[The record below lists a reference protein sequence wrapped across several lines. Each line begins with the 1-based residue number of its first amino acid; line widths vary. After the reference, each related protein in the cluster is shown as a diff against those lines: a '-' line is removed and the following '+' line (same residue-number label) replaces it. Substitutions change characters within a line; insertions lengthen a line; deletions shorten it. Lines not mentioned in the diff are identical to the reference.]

1 MRKIL
6 LIFIALIFISTNIV
20 LAEENETLVLK
31 LKVEGAIDPI
41 VADYV
46 ARGIDEA
53 EKNNATALMIQ
64 LDTPGGLDLAMRKII
79 KDIQASSV
87 PVVTYVYPKGARA
100 ASAGSFILIA
110 SHIAAMAPGT
120 NVGAAHPVSIEGRDV
135 SEKIV
140 NDAKAYIKS
149 LAKLRGRNVTLA
161 ESFVVNSTS
170 ITAEEAL
177 EYNIIDIVAEDYS
190 SLLAQLDGKRVE
202 NKTLKTKNAKIKE
215 VPMNFREEIL
225 HIISNPNIAYIL
237 FMAGIYGIIFEL
249 ANPGGIL
256 PGVVGGICILLAF
269 WSFQALSITSTGIAL
284 ILFAIAL
291 FIADLKAPTHG
302 ILTAGGIISL
312 LFGSIMLI
320 NVEKTKFIKIS
331 LKVILPSILLT
342 LLFFIFAIGLAIK
355 AHKRKPTTGKE
366 GLIGLVGE
374 VKEDL
379 SPEGMVLIKGEIWR
393 AKAKGDKT
401 IEKGKKV
408 KVVDV
413 RDLTLIVEE
422 V

>member
-1 MRKIL
+1 MRK
-6 LIFIALIFISTNIV
+6 LIFILILITFISTSV
-20 LAEENETLVLK
+20 SAEESLILK

-41 VADYV
+41 VADYI
-46 ARGIDEA
+46 ARGIAEA
-53 EKNNATALMIQ
+53 EKNNATALIIQ

-79 KDIQASSV
+79 KDIQSSPV

-149 LAKLRGRNVTLA
+149 IAKLRGRNVTLA

-177 EYNIIDIVAEDYS
+177 EYNIIDIVAEDYP
-190 SLLAQLDGKRVE
+190 SLLAQLNGKRVE

-215 VPMNFREEIL
+215 IPMNFREEIL

-249 ANPGGIL
+249 ANPGAIL

-312 LFGSIMLI
+312 FFGSIMLI

-366 GLIGLVGE
+366 GLIGVVGE

-379 SPEGMVLIKGEIWR
+379 SPEGMVLIKGEIWK

-401 IEKGKKV
+401 IEEGKKV

>member
-1 MRKIL
+1 MRK
-6 LIFIALIFISTNIV
+6 LIFIILILITFTSTGV
-20 LAEENETLVLK
+20 SAEEPLILK

-46 ARGIDEA
+46 ARGIAEA
-53 EKNNATALMIQ
+53 KENNATALIIQ

-79 KDIQASSV
+79 KDIQSSSV
-87 PVVTYVYPKGARA
+87 PVITYVYPKGARA

-177 EYNIIDIVAEDYS
+177 EYNIIDIVAEDYP

-215 VPMNFREEIL
+215 IPMNFREEIL

-249 ANPGGIL
+249 ANPGAIL

-379 SPEGMVLIKGEIWR
+379 SPEGMVLIKGEIWK

-401 IEKGKKV
+401 IEEGKKV

>member
-1 MRKIL
+1 MRK
-6 LIFIALIFISTNIV
+6 LIFILILITFISTSV
-20 LAEENETLVLK
+20 SAEESLILK

-41 VADYV
+41 VADYI
-46 ARGIDEA
+46 ARGIAEA
-53 EKNNATALMIQ
+53 EKNNATALIIQ

-79 KDIQASSV
+79 KDIQSSPV

-149 LAKLRGRNVTLA
+149 IAKLRGRNVTLA

-177 EYNIIDIVAEDYS
+177 EYNIIDIVAEDYP
-190 SLLAQLDGKRVE
+190 SLLAQLNGKRVE

-215 VPMNFREEIL
+215 IPMNFREEIL

-249 ANPGGIL
+249 ANPGAIL
-256 PGVVGGICILLAF
+256 PGVVGGICI
-269 WSFQALSITSTGIAL
+269 
-284 ILFAIAL
+284 
-291 FIADLKAPTHG
+291 
-302 ILTAGGIISL
+302 
-312 LFGSIMLI
+312 
-320 NVEKTKFIKIS
+320 
-331 LKVILPSILLT
+331 
-342 LLFFIFAIGLAIK
+342 
-355 AHKRKPTTGKE
+355 
-366 GLIGLVGE
+366 
-374 VKEDL
+374 
-379 SPEGMVLIKGEIWR
+379 
-393 AKAKGDKT
+393 
-401 IEKGKKV
+401 
-408 KVVDV
+408 
-413 RDLTLIVEE
+413 
-422 V
+422 

>member
-1 MRKIL
+1 
-6 LIFIALIFISTNIV
+6 
-20 LAEENETLVLK
+20 
-31 LKVEGAIDPI
+31 
-41 VADYV
+41 
-46 ARGIDEA
+46 
-53 EKNNATALMIQ
+53 
-64 LDTPGGLDLAMRKII
+64 
-79 KDIQASSV
+79 
-87 PVVTYVYPKGARA
+87 
-100 ASAGSFILIA
+100 
-110 SHIAAMAPGT
+110 
-120 NVGAAHPVSIEGRDV
+120 
-135 SEKIV
+135 
-140 NDAKAYIKS
+140 
-149 LAKLRGRNVTLA
+149 
-161 ESFVVNSTS
+161 
-170 ITAEEAL
+170 
-177 EYNIIDIVAEDYS
+177 
-190 SLLAQLDGKRVE
+190 
-202 NKTLKTKNAKIKE
+202 
-215 VPMNFREEIL
+215 
-225 HIISNPNIAYIL
+225 
-237 FMAGIYGIIFEL
+237 MAGIYGIIFEL
-249 ANPGGIL
+249 ANPGAIL

-312 LFGSIMLI
+312 FFGSIMLI

-366 GLIGLVGE
+366 GLIGVVGE

-379 SPEGMVLIKGEIWR
+379 SPEGMVLIKGEIWK

-401 IEKGKKV
+401 IEEGKKV

>member
-53 EKNNATALMIQ
+53 EKNNATALIIQ

>member
-1 MRKIL
+1 MRK
-6 LIFIALIFISTNIV
+6 LIFILILITFISTSV
-20 LAEENETLVLK
+20 SAEESLILK

-41 VADYV
+41 VADYI
-46 ARGIDEA
+46 ARGIAEA
-53 EKNNATALMIQ
+53 EKNNATALIIQ

-79 KDIQASSV
+79 KDIQSSPV

-149 LAKLRGRNVTLA
+149 IAKLRGRNVTLA

-177 EYNIIDIVAEDYS
+177 EYNIIDIVAEDYP
-190 SLLAQLDGKRVE
+190 SLLAKLDGKRVE

-215 VPMNFREEIL
+215 IPMNFREEIL

-249 ANPGGIL
+249 ANPGAIL

-312 LFGSIMLI
+312 FFGSIMLI

-366 GLIGLVGE
+366 GLIGVVGE

-379 SPEGMVLIKGEIWR
+379 SPEGMVLIKGEIWK

-401 IEKGKKV
+401 IEEGKKV

>member
-46 ARGIDEA
+46 ARGIDEV
-53 EKNNATALMIQ
+53 EKNNATALIIQ

-149 LAKLRGRNVTLA
+149 LAKLRRRNVTLA

-177 EYNIIDIVAEDYS
+177 EYNIIDIVAEDYP

-401 IEKGKKV
+401 IEEGKKV

>member
-1 MRKIL
+1 MRK
-6 LIFIALIFISTNIV
+6 LIFILILITFISTSV
-20 LAEENETLVLK
+20 SAEESLILK

-46 ARGIDEA
+46 ARGIAEA
-53 EKNNATALMIQ
+53 KENNATALIIQ

-79 KDIQASSV
+79 KDIQSSSV
-87 PVVTYVYPKGARA
+87 PVITYVYPKGARA

-149 LAKLRGRNVTLA
+149 LAKLRRRNVTLA

-177 EYNIIDIVAEDYS
+177 EYDIIDIVAEDYP

-249 ANPGGIL
+249 ANPGAIL

-379 SPEGMVLIKGEIWR
+379 SPEGMVLIKGEIWK

-401 IEKGKKV
+401 IEEGKKV

>member
-1 MRKIL
+1 MRK
-6 LIFIALIFISTNIV
+6 LIFILILITFISTSV
-20 LAEENETLVLK
+20 SAEESLILK

-46 ARGIDEA
+46 ARGIAEA
-53 EKNNATALMIQ
+53 KENNATALIIQ

-79 KDIQASSV
+79 KDIQSSSV
-87 PVVTYVYPKGARA
+87 PVITYVYPKGARA

-177 EYNIIDIVAEDYS
+177 EYNIIDIVAEDYP

-215 VPMNFREEIL
+215 IPMNFREEIL

-249 ANPGGIL
+249 ANPGAIL

-379 SPEGMVLIKGEIWR
+379 SPEGMVLIKGEIWK

-401 IEKGKKV
+401 IEEGKKV